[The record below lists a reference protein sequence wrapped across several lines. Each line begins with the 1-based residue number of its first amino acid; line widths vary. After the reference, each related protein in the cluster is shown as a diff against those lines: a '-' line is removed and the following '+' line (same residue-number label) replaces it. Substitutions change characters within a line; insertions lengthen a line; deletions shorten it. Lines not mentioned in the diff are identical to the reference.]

1 MANSVRGLNDK
12 QTTPDSSF
20 LCKKAAL
27 RAIKLVAR
35 HTILAFALDRDK
47 TDKLQRVNSATGT
60 ILSLQFFIA

>member
-20 LCKKAAL
+20 LCKTAAL
-27 RAIKLVAR
+27 RAIKHVAR
-35 HTILAFALDRDK
+35 HTILAFALGRDK

-60 ILSLQFFIA
+60 IVSLRPL

>member
-1 MANSVRGLNDK
+1 MTNSVGGLNDK

-27 RAIKLVAR
+27 RAINCKLVAR

-60 ILSLQFFIA
+60 IVSLRPL

>member
-1 MANSVRGLNDK
+1 MTNSVGGLNDK

-27 RAIKLVAR
+27 RAIKLVAS

-47 TDKLQRVNSATGT
+47 TDKIQRENSATGT
-60 ILSLQFFIA
+60 TLSLRPL

>member
-1 MANSVRGLNDK
+1 MTNSVLGLNDK

-27 RAIKLVAR
+27 RAIKLVAI
-35 HTILAFALDRDK
+35 HTILAFALDKDK

-60 ILSLQFFIA
+60 ILSLRPL